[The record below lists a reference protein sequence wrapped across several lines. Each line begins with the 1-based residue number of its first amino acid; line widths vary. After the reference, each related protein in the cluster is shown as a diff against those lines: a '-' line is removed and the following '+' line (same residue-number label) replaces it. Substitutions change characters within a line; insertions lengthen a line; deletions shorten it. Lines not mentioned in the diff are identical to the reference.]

1 MAVSSVLAIC
11 ALAVASIVAA
21 FTLLTEKPEVEEH
34 PSLLRRFRKPVLY
47 ILTLLAMALGSWQIW
62 NADNENHEAEHAR
75 TKQHDNDQQQIIQ
88 LQQSVTNLSVTN
100 DQQYKRYLEQITKLQ
115 SEVSDLKLARLT
127 EADRQKIASLEE
139 ELVKAR
145 QPKPKAVLKFGF
157 FYPNL
162 GRDEV
167 RTDKFISSN
176 GAPIT
181 ISFHASNVSDVN
193 AANVTIWIRIC
204 LVCKYHSEPKG
215 GIKVE
220 NAAEFDREFIAREIP
235 PHIGIS
241 DITAEIEVPR
251 DTTRA
256 AVSFLYR
263 CADCVIEND
272 FQTLWVDVGQIPQ
285 PHFAPPS
292 PTSKQPIKPQSPTHF

>member
-1 MAVSSVLAIC
+1 MAVSSILAIC
-11 ALAVASIVAA
+11 ALAVASIVAV
-21 FTLLTEKPEVEEH
+21 FTLLTEKPEVELV
-34 PSLLRRFRKPVLY
+34 PGPLRRLRKPGLY
-47 ILTLLAMALGSWQIW
+47 ILTFLTLALGSWQIW
-62 NADNENHEAEHAR
+62 KVDGENHEAEQTR
-75 TKQHDNDQQQIIQ
+75 TKQHEGDQKQIIQ
-88 LQQSVTNLSVTN
+88 LQQSVANFSVTN
-100 DQQYKRYLEQITKLQ
+100 DQQYKRYLEQISKLQ
-115 SEVSDLKLARLT
+115 SEVSDLKLAKLT
-127 EADRQKIASLEE
+127 EADRQKITALEE

-157 FYPNL
+157 FYPDL
-162 GRDEV
+162 SRDEV

-176 GAPIT
+176 GAPIKM
-181 ISFHASNVSDVN
+181 SFYASNVSDVN
-193 AANVTIWIRIC
+193 AANVTIWIRLC

-220 NAAEFDREFIAREIP
+220 NAAEFDREFVVREIP